1 MMTEALNS
9 PDIPDGLGDA
19 LDLVRTLWDEDA
31 GGGLPQ
37 RIVAW
42 VMMIEAVDRLT
53 VLHGPAAMAGMLDKL
68 KLAVIET
75 PGSAR
80 GTIQ

>member
-1 MMTEALNS
+1 MTEALNS
-9 PDIPDGLGDA
+9 PDVPYGLGDA
-19 LDLVRTLWDEDA
+19 PDLVRTLWDEDA

-42 VMMIEAVDRLT
+42 AMMIEAVDRLT
-53 VLHGPAAMAGMLDKL
+53 ALHGSAAMAGMLDKL
-68 KLAVIET
+68 KLAVLDT
-75 PGSAR
+75 PGSAQ